1 MIIVFFYEIINFW
14 KLNIIFGFVL
24 YIVKD
29 IWVFFLEM
37 VNFIVSFWI
46 NLISFWKFLILY
58 FLMFEEL
65 LIRKVRFILVL

>member
-1 MIIVFFYEIINFW
+1 MIILFFYEIINFW